1 MSNHRIAMTT
11 NASPR
16 LASLVER
23 AARATDAKVAEY
35 MRSALVQKLRADG
48 FDVAAA
54 LQGQD

>member
-1 MSNHRIAMTT
+1 MSTRIQLTT
-11 NASPR
+11 NLSPR

-35 MRSALVQKLRADG
+35 VRASVVQKLRSDG